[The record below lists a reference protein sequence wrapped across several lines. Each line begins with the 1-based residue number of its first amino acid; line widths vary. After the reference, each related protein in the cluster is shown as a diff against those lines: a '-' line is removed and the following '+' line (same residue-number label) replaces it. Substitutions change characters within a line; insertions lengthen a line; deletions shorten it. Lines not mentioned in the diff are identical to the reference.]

1 MNGITYGFGNMATSE
16 GGESRRV
23 GERGVA
29 ADGGTVQGKV
39 LEYETFLNERL
50 KVDLKAVLDS
60 RDAIYSDIAEY
71 LQLRNV
77 IEKLMDGGVPHT
89 GLKTMVDMG
98 CNFYAQ
104 ARVLDASHVFVAVGF
119 GFFLEFTLSEALEFI
134 DKKVAHLS
142 GRAEELTEQ
151 ESQIK
156 ARIRV
161 VVEALGEMQFANLPQ
176 PQPHRPVW

>member
-104 ARVLDASHVFVAVGF
+104 ARVPDASHVFVAIGF

>member
-1 MNGITYGFGNMATSE
+1 MATS
-16 GGESRRV
+16 GGGKSNGV

-29 ADGGTVQGKV
+29 SDGGSAQKKV
-39 LEYETFLNERL
+39 LEYESFLNERL
-50 KVDLKAVLDS
+50 KVDLKTVLDD
-60 RDAIYSDIAEY
+60 RDTIYSDIAEY

-77 IEKLMDGGVPHT
+77 IEKLMEGGVPHT
-89 GLKTMVDMG
+89 NLKTMVDLG
-98 CNFYAQ
+98 CNFYTQ
-104 ARVLDASHVFVAVGF
+104 ARVPDASRVFVAIGF

-142 GRAEELTEQ
+142 RRAEELTEQ
-151 ESQIK
+151 ECQIK